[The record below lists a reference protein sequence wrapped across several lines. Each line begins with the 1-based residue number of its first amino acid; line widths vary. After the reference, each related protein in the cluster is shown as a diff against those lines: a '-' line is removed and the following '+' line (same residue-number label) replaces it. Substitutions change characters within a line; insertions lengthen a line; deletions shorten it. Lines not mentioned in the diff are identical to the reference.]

1 MDVIFPQ
8 TYFHHTSIFNV
19 DSLKDLKVDKDYN
32 PKWAKACSVKVEGLF
47 TDDLMP
53 YIAPTVNNFLKGANM
68 SYKDLKVNQPWRNT
82 YEKGG
87 FQELHDHG
95 DAFLSGCI
103 FLDNP
108 DPDFGNFYFY
118 NRHSIELL
126 KPQRQL
132 IDNLFGTSYL
142 SFIPNVLKG
151 DILIFPS
158 YMMHGVTMH
167 KSEKIRRTISFNI
180 DTL

>member
-1 MDVIFPQ
+1 MHVIFPQ
-8 TYFHHTSIFNV
+8 TFFHHTNISNV
-19 DSLKDLKVDKDYN
+19 DSLRDLKIDESYN
-32 PKWAKACSVKVEGLF
+32 PDWVKACSVKVEGLF
-47 TDDLMP
+47 ADDLMP
-53 YIAPTVNNFLKGANM
+53 YIVPTVNNFLKGANM
-68 SYKDLKVNQPWRNT
+68 SYKDLKVNQPWKNT

-108 DPDFGNFYFY
+108 DPDFGSFYFY

-126 KPQRQL
+126 RPQRQL
-132 IDNLFGTSYL
+132 INNLFDTSYL
-142 SFIPNVLKG
+142 SFVPSVVKG

-158 YMMHGVTMH
+158 YIMHGVTMH
-167 KSEKIRRTISFNI
+167 KSEKIRTTISFNI
-180 DTL
+180 DAL

>member
-1 MDVIFPQ
+1 MNIIFPQ
-8 TYFHHTSIFNV
+8 TYFHHTTISNV
-19 DSLKDLKVDKDYN
+19 DGLRNLKIDESYNVD
-32 PKWAKACSVKVEGLF
+32 WAKACSVKVEGLF
-47 TDDLMP
+47 ADDLMP
-53 YIAPTVNNFLKGANM
+53 YIVPTVNNFLKGANM
-68 SYKDLKVNQPWRNT
+68 SYKDLKVNQPWKNT

-87 FQELHDHG
+87 FQELDDPG

-126 KPQRQL
+126 RPQRQL
-132 IDNLFGTSYL
+132 IDNLFDTSYL
-142 SFIPNVLKG
+142 SFTPKVLKG

-180 DTL
+180 DAL